1 MYMFQAYK
9 NLRLYVIFSVLL
21 VSVSLFA
28 NNDIAP
34 SDSIMEKAEKGVNKK
49 NVIYS
54 FLKSFN
60 EIDSTYI
67 EPQHY
72 NYTVMLQNTTT
83 YEIYNLT
90 SKSGQAVTFAPKP
103 IIKLGPYFGWRWVF
117 LGYTFDINHLSNSNN
132 KKEFDISLYSSQIG
146 IDLYYRKSGKDYL
159 IKSIKFS
166 DGQISR
172 KEMAFSG
179 IEVGIKGF
187 NIYYI
192 FNHKKFSY
200 PAAFSQSTVQKKSC
214 GSPLIGIGYTSHS
227 LKLDYNKLHDIIA
240 DVADSHHK
248 EKVDSGLM
256 FNHVKYV
263 DYSVSGGYAYNY
275 VFARNCLFA
284 ASLSLA
290 VAYKRSIGERQD
302 HNFQLRDFKF
312 SNFNMDAIGR
322 FGLVYNNMKWYC
334 GASAII
340 KAYNYRKPQFSTN
353 NVFGSLN
360 IYAGINFGKRK
371 EYRNKK

>member
-1 MYMFQAYK
+1 MFQAYK

-117 LGYTFDINHLSNSNN
+117 LGYTFDINHLSKTNNN
-132 KKEFDISLYSSQIG
+132 KSFDISIYISLLC
-146 IDLYYRKSGKDYL
+146 IDLYYR
-159 IKSIKFS
+159 
-166 DGQISR
+166 
-172 KEMAFSG
+172 
-179 IEVGIKGF
+179 
-187 NIYYI
+187 
-192 FNHKKFSY
+192 
-200 PAAFSQSTVQKKSC
+200 
-214 GSPLIGIGYTSHS
+214 
-227 LKLDYNKLHDIIA
+227 
-240 DVADSHHK
+240 
-248 EKVDSGLM
+248 
-256 FNHVKYV
+256 
-263 DYSVSGGYAYNY
+263 
-275 VFARNCLFA
+275 
-284 ASLSLA
+284 
-290 VAYKRSIGERQD
+290 
-302 HNFQLRDFKF
+302 
-312 SNFNMDAIGR
+312 
-322 FGLVYNNMKWYC
+322 
-334 GASAII
+334 
-340 KAYNYRKPQFSTN
+340 
-353 NVFGSLN
+353 
-360 IYAGINFGKRK
+360 
-371 EYRNKK
+371 